1 VINHQQIRRI
11 LIINLK
17 WLGDLIVSTPVF
29 KTLRK
34 DYPHSNICVM
44 VRKEYETV
52 LKTNPHIDEII
63 PFDYKIRSLTGWKRL
78 REEIHW
84 VKKLRAK
91 HFDAVISLHPGDRL
105 AWWAWLSGARYRV
118 APRKQSFGYLYNI
131 QVDVEE
137 DTKSYL
143 EYYLDVVRA
152 FDAKP
157 VTWNTEFIVSDK
169 LGMWAGQ
176 LLRQHGI
183 MPEHVVIGVH
193 PGASEPSKIWP
204 AENFAELI
212 ERLLT
217 YPHLKIIFFQGPNEK
232 AIISKI
238 SSLMSMA
245 PFVVD
250 TSNNVEQMAA
260 LMKRCNL
267 CIVNDSG
274 ARHLAVA
281 VNVPTLTFFPAD
293 RLTTWQFYTEEDK
306 HYVLLGNRFETSECQ
321 NSSPFLDSITVD
333 DAFNKVRDILQL

>member
-1 VINHQQIRRI
+1 MIDHQQIRQI
-11 LIINLK
+11 LVINLK

-34 DYPHSNICVM
+34 DYPHSNICAM

-52 LKTNPHIDEII
+52 LRANSHIDEII
-63 PFDYKIRSLTGWKRL
+63 PFDYAIRRLTGWKRL
-78 REEIHW
+78 REELHW
-84 VKKLRAK
+84 MKKLRAK

-105 AWWAWLSGARYRV
+105 ALWAWLSRARYRV

-131 QVDVEE
+131 RVDVEE

-143 EYYLDVVRA
+143 EYYLDIVSA
-152 FDAKP
+152 FDTTP
-157 VTWNTEFIVSDK
+157 VTRQTEFVVSDPVEE
-169 LGMWAGQ
+169 WAGQ
-176 LLRQHGI
+176 FLQQQGI
-183 MPEHVVIGVH
+183 APEHVVIGVH

-212 ERLLT
+212 ERLLM
-217 YPHLKIIFFQGPNEK
+217 YPNLKIILFQGPNEK
-232 AIISKI
+232 AIVSKI
-238 SSLMSMA
+238 SSLMSTA
-245 PFVVD
+245 PFVAD
-250 TSNNVEQMAA
+250 TSDNVEQMAA

-281 VNVPTLTFFPAD
+281 VNAPTLTFFPAD
-293 RLTTWQFYTEEDK
+293 RLTTWQFYAEEDK
-306 HYVLLGNRFETSECQ
+306 HYVLVGNRVEASESRI
-321 NSSPFLDSITVD
+321 SSPFLDSITVD